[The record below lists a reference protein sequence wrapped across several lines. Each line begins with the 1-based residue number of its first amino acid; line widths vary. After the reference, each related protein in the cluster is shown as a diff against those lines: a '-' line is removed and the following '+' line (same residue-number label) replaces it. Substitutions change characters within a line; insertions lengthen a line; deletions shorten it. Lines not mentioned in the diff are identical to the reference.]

1 MRVTSDD
8 RVGVSWAV
16 QPYRVSEH
24 VQQRL
29 EHISD
34 RMHLTGV
41 FRNFV
46 AIPQAAKS
54 FSAMRVTGSQA
65 LSRLTA
71 VLGEQ
76 VPLG

>member
-46 AIPQAAKS
+46 AIPQKRRNHS
-54 FSAMRVTGSQA
+54 
-65 LSRLTA
+65 
-71 VLGEQ
+71 VL
-76 VPLG
+76 